1 MVHNALH
8 FANRPVLPPQTRF
21 RPCQSPPLYAHEG
34 IRHRLVGAIASGRL
48 PQALLF
54 EGPTGVGKQ
63 RLALWLAQALMC
75 EAGLGE
81 GCGKCQHCKLVLSL
95 SHPDVHWFVPLE
107 LSKKGGDADKQ
118 VELVE
123 EALGEEMAARRQ
135 QPLYQPPSGLASH
148 GIAAVRLLL
157 RRLVLTPAMGRRKVF
172 VIGDAERLV
181 PQTGAEAAANALL
194 KALEEPPADTVFVL
208 TSAAP
213 DALLPTILSR
223 VVRVRVARLGDSV
236 VAAFAQQEL
245 GVTGQR
251 DLGQRV
257 ALADGRIGKLLAGGE
272 GRARGADA
280 ADRFLAAVGAGP
292 GRRYGFALGL
302 QPFQARG
309 GFTDMLDGLLER
321 LREQARAGGETEK
334 VVEAI
339 AQVLEARGLAQGKVN
354 PQLVDACLGDVL
366 AGTT

>member
-1 MVHNALH
+1 M
-8 FANRPVLPPQTRF
+8 PI
-21 RPCQSPPLYAHEG
+21 PPLYAHEG

-54 EGPTGVGKQ
+54 EGATGVGKQ

-81 GCGKCQHCKLVLSL
+81 GCGQCQPCKLVQNL

-135 QPLYQPPSGLASH
+135 QPLYEPPSGLASH

-157 RRLVLTPAMGRRKVF
+157 RRLVLTPVMGRRKVF

-194 KALEEPPADTVFVL
+194 KALEEPPADTVFIL
-208 TSAAP
+208 TTAAP

-223 VVRVRVARLGDSV
+223 VVRVRVARLSDSV
-236 VAAFAQQEL
+236 VAAFAQHEL

-251 DLGQRV
+251 ELGQRV
-257 ALADGRIGKLLAGGE
+257 ALADGRIGRLLADGD

-280 ADRFLAAVGAGP
+280 ADRFLAAVEAGAV
-292 GRRYGFALGL
+292 RRYGFALGL

-321 LREQARAGGETEK
+321 LREQARAGGETGK

-339 AQVLEARGLAQGKVN
+339 AQVLEARGLAQGNVN
-354 PQLVDACLGDVL
+354 PQLVAAVL
-366 AGTT
+366 ADDLAETA

>member
-1 MVHNALH
+1 M
-8 FANRPVLPPQTRF
+8 PI
-21 RPCQSPPLYAHEG
+21 PPLYAHEG

-81 GCGKCQHCKLVLSL
+81 GCGKCQHCKLVLNL

-194 KALEEPPADTVFVL
+194 KALEEPPADTVLIL
-208 TSAAP
+208 TTAAP

-223 VVRVRVARLGDSV
+223 VVRVRVARLADSI
-236 VAAFAQQEL
+236 VAAFGQQEL

-251 DLGQRV
+251 DLAQRV
-257 ALADGRIGKLLAGGE
+257 ALADGRIGKLLADGD
-272 GRARGADA
+272 GRAKGADG
-280 ADRFLAAVGAGP
+280 ADRFLAAVEAGAV
-292 GRRYGFALGL
+292 RRYGFALGL

-339 AQVLEARGLAQGKVN
+339 TQVLEARGLAQGNVN
-354 PQLVDACLGDVL
+354 PQLVAVVL
-366 AGTT
+366 ADDLAETA

>member
-1 MVHNALH
+1 M
-8 FANRPVLPPQTRF
+8 PI
-21 RPCQSPPLYAHEG
+21 PPLYAHEG

-75 EAGLGE
+75 DAGLGE

-194 KALEEPPADTVFVL
+194 KALEEPPADSVFVL
-208 TSAAP
+208 TTAEP
-213 DALLPTILSR
+213 DALLATIRSR
-223 VVRVRVARLGDSV
+223 VVRVRVARLADSV
-236 VAAFAQQEL
+236 VTAFAQREL
-245 GVTGQR
+245 GLAVEPS
-251 DLGQRV
+251 LSQRV
-257 ALADGRIGKLLAGGE
+257 TAAEGCIGRLLAEGGAERGE
-272 GRARGADA
+272 GAE
-280 ADRFLAAVGAGP
+280 RFLHAVHSGP
-292 GRRYGFALGL
+292 VERLGFALGL

-309 GFTDMLDGLLER
+309 AFTAMLDELLVR
-321 LREQARAGGETEK
+321 LRSEARAGKDSGR
-334 VVEAI
+334 VVSAI
-339 AQVLEARGLAQGKVN
+339 ARVFDARELARSEERRV
-354 PQLVDACLGDVL
+354 
-366 AGTT
+366 

>member
-1 MVHNALH
+1 M
-8 FANRPVLPPQTRF
+8 PI
-21 RPCQSPPLYAHEG
+21 PPLYAHEG

-54 EGPTGVGKQ
+54 EGPPGVGKQ
-63 RLALWLAQALMC
+63 RLALWLAQALVC
-75 EAGLGE
+75 ERAGGKAGE
-81 GCGKCQHCKLVLSL
+81 GCGECQHCKLVLNL

-107 LSKKGGDADKQ
+107 PSKKGGDADKQ

-135 QPLYQPPSGLASH
+135 QPLYEPPSGLASH

-194 KALEEPPADTVFVL
+194 KALEEPPADTVFIL
-208 TSAAP
+208 TTAAP

-223 VVRVRVARLGDSV
+223 VVRVRVARLTDSV
-236 VAAFAQQEL
+236 MAAFVQQEL
-245 GVTGQR
+245 GITGQR
-251 DLGQRV
+251 ELAQRV
-257 ALADGRIGKLLAGGE
+257 ALADGRIGRVLADGDGRVRGG
-272 GRARGADA
+272 DA
-280 ADRFLAAVGAGP
+280 ADRFLAAVEAGP
-292 GRRYGFALGL
+292 ARRYGLALGL

-309 GFTDMLDGLLER
+309 GFTEMLDGLLNR

-339 AQVLEARGLAQGKVN
+339 ARVLEARGLAQGNVN
-354 PQLVDACLGDVL
+354 PQLVAAVL
-366 AGTT
+366 ADDLAETV